1 MADLF
6 HDVDEALRRER
17 MERFWREHGGLLVAA
32 VAALVVGTG
41 VFSVYKNHRAGQQE
55 AQTEALQAAL
65 ESADPAKALES
76 FAAQGAPEGLRTLA
90 RLTAAGDLADQ
101 GKIQDA
107 LVAYDVIGADSGAEP
122 LLRDRALVMA
132 ARLAAGEDG
141 AHSIPPEQRLTAL
154 DAIIAQKDN
163 PWAGS
168 ARISAAL
175 LCAGPLQ
182 DLARARQ
189 YLSPLLVGSA
199 NKKEDSDT
207 PLSLVQM
214 AQQLDH
220 VWAMET
226 ATPPAPAKP

>member
-17 MERFWREHGGLLVAA
+17 MERFWREHGGLLISA

-55 AQTEALQAAL
+55 TQTEALQAAL

-76 FAAQGAPEGLRTLA
+76 FAAQDAPEGLRTLA

-107 LVAYDVIGADSGAEP
+107 LAAYDGIGADSGAEP

-132 ARLAAGEDG
+132 ARLAAGVEG
-141 AHSIPPEQRLTAL
+141 AQALPPEQRLTAL

-168 ARISAAL
+168 ARVSAAL
-175 LCAGPLQ
+175 LCAGPLK

-189 YLSPLLVGSA
+189 YLAPIIESA
-199 NKKEDSDT
+199 DKKEASDT

-220 VWAMET
+220 VWAMEA
-226 ATPPAPAKP
+226 ATPSAPAKP